1 MTSAALD
8 RPFAYRSRPT
18 RGAAVLGVMGLLLAA
33 CGGDPGTPTPAGSA
47 PLSRDAVARLLT
59 VTEIE
64 AVGADGGGLD
74 VAVAD
79 RRADAE
85 AVNQE
90 QVRHIETWY
99 AVTFHRE
106 EGSAL
111 FFSVI
116 DFDSA
121 DAAMGHLETIEA
133 GQGYSEVSPPVGDR
147 SVIATP
153 VESGLGSALVFVKAD
168 RVVAL
173 LTTSAAGAAALV
185 EAQQLAE
192 LARIVESRL

>member
-1 MTSAALD
+1 MTGAAID
-8 RPFAYRSRPT
+8 RPIAERAMPT
-18 RGAAVLGVMGLLLAA
+18 LVAAVLCAIGLLLAA
-33 CGGDPGTPTPAGSA
+33 CGGGGGTPTPAGSG
-47 PLSRDAVARLLT
+47 PLTRDAVAQLLT
-59 VTEIE
+59 ISEIE

-74 VAVAD
+74 VTVVD

-85 AVNQE
+85 AVSQE

-99 AVTFHRE
+99 AVTFQQK

-153 VESGLGSALVFVKAD
+153 AEAGLGAALVFVMAD

-173 LTTSAAGAAALV
+173 LMTVAPGATAVVDA
-185 EAQQLAE
+185 EQLAE